1 MAEIKKTYM
10 STILIIAVGGAIGA
24 ALRYLTGLGALKL
37 SRKPKVYTGT
47 VIVNIIGCFAAGLI
61 VGWIDKFDPEITDM
75 VLFLTIGI
83 LGSYTTF
90 STFALEALHLFQD
103 SMKSIFT
110 YLFLQVVVAIASVAI
125 GYGLVFWLS
134 VIRN

>member
-1 MAEIKKTYM
+1 ML
-10 STILIIAVGGAIGA
+10 TILIIAGGGAIGA

-37 SRKPKVYTGT
+37 TRKPKVYSGT
-47 VIVNIIGCFAAGLI
+47 VIVNIVGCFAAGLI
-61 VGWIDKFDPEITDM
+61 IGWIDKFDTEITDM

-90 STFALEALHLFQD
+90 STFAFEALQLFRY
-103 SMKSIFT
+103 SRKSIFI
-110 YLFLQVVVAIASVAI
+110 YLLLQVVIAIASVGI

-134 VIRN
+134 GIID